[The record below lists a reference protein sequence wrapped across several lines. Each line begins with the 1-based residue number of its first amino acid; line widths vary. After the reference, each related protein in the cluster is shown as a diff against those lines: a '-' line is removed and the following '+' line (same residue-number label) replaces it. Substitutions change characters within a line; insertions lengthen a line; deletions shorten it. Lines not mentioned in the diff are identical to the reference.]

1 MPSPNP
7 LPTNI
12 VFLAPKIS
20 DGLPIGSSGDLELSE
35 RESSYL
41 RDRVFFASVPV
52 EGNRAAL
59 LNDVRYH
66 VLTLKYRFTTPTFV
80 DGSYTRE
87 EALANCTRFAEVATL
102 LLSEKNGLVF
112 VTPAAEEDYHTLSIL
127 IPFESFAHL
136 DPEGYHK
143 QNANVNRQLLQV
155 IQRKQVAA

>member
-1 MPSPNP
+1 M
-7 LPTNI
+7 
-12 VFLAPKIS
+12 
-20 DGLPIGSSGDLELSE
+20 
-35 RESSYL
+35 
-41 RDRVFFASVPV
+41 
-52 EGNRAAL
+52 
-59 LNDVRYH
+59 
-66 VLTLKYRFTTPTFV
+66 
-80 DGSYTRE
+80 
-87 EALANCTRFAEVATL
+87 ATL